1 MKSKIS
7 LLKSKSHYK
16 GVKGSLTSFR
26 EDIKKR
32 ISNLSS
38 IVIKINLVITRT
50 PAYNKGVEL
59 ATTPFDAV
67 RSFIDFILP
76 FYKGK
81 IIIAE
86 EAAWGDTKEG
96 FKMYGFSKLAKQ
108 NPQIK
113 LLDLKDDETIIQ
125 KIIYPG
131 GVLEL
136 PFSKTLIQTPFL
148 VSIVR
153 PKTHCTVCITASVK
167 NVLVGAIQKYSMKRK
182 VHRGKYIHNIMTSI
196 ADLVYP
202 DFVVI
207 DGTIGMESGGP
218 VRGKEI
224 KSGWILSS
232 FDATAA
238 DSLAVYLMGFNVNDI
253 GYLILLKE
261 KGIGLSY
268 PNNKIEIIG
277 EKPKDL
283 VFPFKP
289 HRSFKKTRLWKQ

>member
-1 MKSKIS
+1 LKSKIS
-7 LLKSKSHYK
+7 LVKSKSHYE
-16 GVKGSLTSFR
+16 GVKSSLTPFR
-26 EDIKKR
+26 EDLKNK

-76 FYKGK
+76 FYKER

-96 FKMYGFSKLAKQ
+96 FKMYGFSKL
-108 NPQIK
+108 IK
-113 LLDLKDDETIIQ
+113 ENSNVELLNLEEDETIN
-125 KIIYPG
+125 KRVKYPG
-131 GVLEL
+131 DELEL
-136 PFSKTLIQTPFL
+136 PFSKTLMEAPFL
-148 VSIVR
+148 VSITR
-153 PKTHCTVCITASVK
+153 PKTHCSVVMTAGIK
-167 NVLVGAIQKYSMKRK
+167 NVLVGAIHKYSMRNK
-182 VHRGKYIHNIMTSI
+182 IHKGRFIHFIISSI
-196 ADLVYP
+196 SGLAYP
-202 DFVVI
+202 DFVI
-207 DGTIGMESGGP
+207 TDGTVGMESGGP

-224 KSGWILSS
+224 NSGWALSS
-232 FDATAA
+232 FDALTA
-238 DSLAVYLMGFNVNDI
+238 DSLAAYLMGFDINDI

-289 HRSFKKTRLWKQ
+289 HRSFKKTRIWK